1 MKLIQNIKLE
11 LVIKAVLLSVFVPLI
26 VLTVSHLIIG
36 LINGNV
42 DTTPLN

>member
-1 MKLIQNIKLE
+1 MKLIQNITTE
-11 LVIKAVLLSVFVPLI
+11 MIIKAVLLSVFVPII

-36 LINGNV
+36 LITGNV